1 MIADVVLNH
10 TTGHDVS
17 WVDDQYGV
25 AGTEYNGSYGRRY
38 PGIGIYQ
45 YEESGNNHQ
54 YGLPS
59 GDFHTCKSNVSDNI
73 SDYTNA
79 DEVWNCRLSTM
90 WDINTGS
97 DRVQNIQAEYL
108 AHLWEDGVRGFRI
121 DSAKHMDPN
130 DIASIKRK
138 FMTKAGITANKASH
152 GRRKSSTIRA
162 NRKIRAGTIR
172 KERTRSPNSRTRT
185 HC

>member
-1 MIADVVLNH
+1 MADMVLNH

-25 AGTEYNGSYGRRY
+25 AGTEYNGSYGRY

-97 DRVQNIQAEYL
+97 GPR
-108 AHLWEDGVRGFRI
+108 
-121 DSAKHMDPN
+121 AKHP
-130 DIASIKRK
+130 
-138 FMTKAGITANKASH
+138 
-152 GRRKSSTIRA
+152 GRIL
-162 NRKIRAGTIR
+162 
-172 KERTRSPNSRTRT
+172 
-185 HC
+185 

>member
-1 MIADVVLNH
+1 MRKAA
-10 TTGHDVS
+10 TTTNTAFPAATS
-17 WVDDQYGV
+17 TP
-25 AGTEYNGSYGRRY
+25 ASRT
-38 PGIGIYQ
+38 
-45 YEESGNNHQ
+45 
-54 YGLPS
+54 
-59 GDFHTCKSNVSDNI
+59 SDNI

-138 FMTKAGITANKASH
+138 FMTKAGITDEQSFPWSQEVIYHNGESEKFAPERYEKNGQVTEFSYAYSLLKDFNGSITNLKNITSDLP
-152 GRRKSSTIRA
+152 RRR
-162 NRKIRAGTIR
+162 R
-172 KERTRSPNSRTRT
+172 
-185 HC
+185 